1 MEISQVLDKIDDN
14 QLFVPAFQRE
24 YVWKRDDAKYLINSL
39 IKGYP
44 TGTMLTWETSN
55 PPELKGKWKY
65 SDTQGAVKLILDGQ
79 QRITTLYI
87 LIRDKIP
94 PYYTKNEIKT
104 DITHLYVNVEN
115 LELEYFKK
123 TKMGNNPLWVNI
135 TDIFQKKVRTRD
147 VIRALKQSDQE
158 VPDERE
164 DVIDENFRNIESI
177 LSRNFLE
184 QTIPV
189 KANIKEAIDIFYIVN
204 ASGVNLTDAELAL
217 AQISGY
223 WPAARDLIK
232 AKLQKLEN
240 SGFVFKLDFMV
251 YVLLGVLH
259 HGGSEMKKLH
269 SQDNYPAVKDVWELL
284 DGQVLDYVFN
294 VMKTHAFVDH
304 TKEINS
310 VYALVPIIVYT
321 FNKFQSGTKHLSQ
334 EEIKKII
341 KWFYYS
347 QIRFRYISTMPQK
360 LDKDIGIVVKS
371 ATPFDDLL
379 NGIKL
384 ERPLEITTNE
394 FVGVDV
400 RHPLWPLMRWYF
412 KSRNAVCFTTGVG
425 IRQNM
430 GKTYSLEWDH
440 IFPFSLLKEA
450 GYGVDNRLKY
460 ALAQEITNR
469 AVLTSTANRNKS
481 NKRAEDYLAIVE
493 ENHKDALKLQCIPND
508 KELWKQDNFEQFLEV
523 RRQLLADELNQY
535 LENITKTED
544 IALEATVE
552 DLIADRENAG
562 LECKSSLRW
571 SYKESKVDKVLE
583 QVIMKAIATFTNSQG
598 GGTLLMGVNDEGE
611 VLGLEND
618 FSSLDGNSDEFELHL
633 RNLIM
638 KNFGEGFSAT
648 NIIVKFPVIE
658 NKEICQVDIKMAKAP
673 QYLEVSDKNGQKS
686 KKLYVR
692 QGNQSKEL
700 PLQEVAAYV
709 QEVFK

>member
-1 MEISQVLDKIDDN
+1 MEISQILDKIDDN

-65 SDTQGAVKLILDGQ
+65 SNSQGSVKLILDGQ

-87 LIRDKIP
+87 LIRNKIP
-94 PYYTKNEIKT
+94 PYYTEHDIKT
-104 DITHLYVNVEN
+104 DITNLYVNVEN

-123 TKMGNNPLWVNI
+123 TKMENNPLWVNI
-135 TDIFQKKVRTRD
+135 TDIFRKKIRTRD
-147 VIRALKQSDQE
+147 VIRALKQTDQD

-164 DVIDENFRNIESI
+164 DIIDENFKDIESI

-184 QTIPV
+184 QTIPI
-189 KANIKEAIDIFYIVN
+189 KATIKEAIDIFYIVN
-204 ASGVNLTDAELAL
+204 AGGVNLTEAELAL

-223 WPAARDLIK
+223 WPTARDLIK
-232 AKLQKLEN
+232 AKLQKLEE

-269 SQDNYPAVKDVWELL
+269 TQDNYPAIKEAWELL

-294 VMKTHAFVDH
+294 VMKSHAYIDH

-310 VYALVPIIVYT
+310 VYALIPIIVYT
-321 FNKFQSGTKHLSQ
+321 FRKFQSGTKNLSQ
-334 EEIKKII
+334 EEIKKIV

-347 QIRFRYISTMPQK
+347 QIRFRYVSQLPQK
-360 LDKDIGIVVKS
+360 LDKDIGIIAKS
-371 ATPFDDLL
+371 STPFDDLL

-384 ERPLEITTNE
+384 ERHLEITTNE

-400 RHPLWPLMRWYF
+400 RHPLWALMRWYF

-430 GKTYSLEWDH
+430 GKTYALEWDH
-440 IFPFSLLKEA
+440 IFPFSLLKES

-469 AVLTSTANRNKS
+469 AVLTGSANRSKS
-481 NKRAEDYLAIVE
+481 NKKAEDYLANVE
-493 ENHKDALKLQCIPND
+493 ANHNDALKLQCIPED
-508 KELWKQDNFEQFLEV
+508 SQLWKQENFEEFLSV
-523 RRQLLADELNQY
+523 RRQLLTDELNQY
-535 LENITKTED
+535 LENITKTAD
-544 IALEATVE
+544 TALETTIE
-552 DLIADRENAG
+552 DQIADGESAG
-562 LECKSSLRW
+562 LEFKSSLRW
-571 SYKESKVDKVLE
+571 SYDESKVGKALE
-583 QVIMKAIATFTNSQG
+583 KVIMKAIAAFANSQG
-598 GGTLLMGVNDEGE
+598 GGTLLMGVNDDGKI
-611 VLGLEND
+611 LGLEHD
-618 FSSLDGNSDEFELHL
+618 FSSLGGNSDEFELHL
-633 RNLIM
+633 RNLVN
-638 KNFGEGFSAT
+638 KTYGENFAASCIT
-648 NIIVKFPVIE
+648 VMFPVVD
-658 NKEICQVDIKMAKAP
+658 NKEICQLEIRKAKAP
-673 QYLEVSDKNGQKS
+673 QYLEVMDKHGVKT
-686 KKLYVR
+686 KKFYVR
-692 QGNQSKEL
+692 SGNQSIEL
-700 PLQEVAAYV
+700 PLQEVAPYI
-709 QEVFK
+709 QDNF

>member
-1 MEISQVLDKIDDN
+1 MEISQILDKIDDN

-24 YVWKRDDAKYLINSL
+24 YVWKRDHAKYLINSL

-44 TGTMLTWETSN
+44 TGTMLTWETST

-65 SDTQGAVKLILDGQ
+65 SDSQGAVKLILDGQ

-94 PYYTKNEIKT
+94 PYYTDHEIKT
-104 DITHLYVNVEN
+104 DITNLHVNVEN

-123 TKMGNNPLWVNI
+123 TKMENNPLWVNI
-135 TDIFQKKVRTRD
+135 TDIFKKKVRTRD
-147 VIRALKQSDQE
+147 VIRALKLSDQD

-164 DVIDENFRNIESI
+164 DVIDENFKDIESI

-189 KANIKEAIDIFYIVN
+189 KASIKEAIDIFYIVN

-232 AKLQKLEN
+232 AKLQTLEK

-269 SQDNYPAVKDVWELL
+269 PQDNYPAIKEAWELL
-284 DGQVLDYVFN
+284 DKQVLDYVFN
-294 VMKTHAFVDH
+294 VMKSHAYIDH

-310 VYALVPIIVYT
+310 VYALIPIIVYT
-321 FNKFQSGTKHLSQ
+321 FRKFQSGTKHLSQ
-334 EEIKKII
+334 EEIKKIV

-347 QIRFRYISTMPQK
+347 QIRFRYISTLPQK
-360 LDKDIGIVVKS
+360 LDKDIGIIVKS

-400 RHPLWPLMRWYF
+400 RHPLWALMRWYF

-469 AVLTSTANRNKS
+469 AVLTGSANRSKS
-481 NKRAEDYLAIVE
+481 NKRAEDYLTNVE
-493 ENHKDALKLQCIPND
+493 ANHKDALKLQCIPED
-508 KELWKQDNFEQFLEV
+508 TELWKLENFEEFLEV
-523 RRQLLADELNQY
+523 RRQLLTDELNLY
-535 LENITKTED
+535 LQNITKTAD
-544 IALEATVE
+544 TALETTVE
-552 DLIADRENAG
+552 ELIADDENSG
-562 LECKSSLRW
+562 LEFKSSLRW
-571 SYKESKVDKVLE
+571 NYKESKVDKVLE
-583 QVIMKAIATFTNSQG
+583 QVIMKAIAAFTNSPG
-598 GGTLLMGVNDEGE
+598 GGTLLMGVNDDGE
-611 VLGLEND
+611 VLGLEHD
-618 FSSLDGNSDEFELHL
+618 FTSLGGNSDEFELHL
-633 RNLIM
+633 RNLVN
-638 KNFGEGFSAT
+638 KSFGEGFAAT
-648 NIIVKFPVIE
+648 NVTVKFPEVE
-658 NKEICQVDIKMAKAP
+658 DKEICQVDIKKAKTP
-673 QYLEVSDKNGQKS
+673 QYLDVLDKGGQKS

-692 QGNQSKEL
+692 NGNRSDGL
-700 PLQEVAAYV
+700 PLHEVAAYV
-709 QEVFK
+709 QEVFR

>member
-1 MEISQVLDKIDDN
+1 MEISQILDKIDDN

-44 TGTMLTWETSN
+44 TGTMLTWETSH

-65 SDTQGAVKLILDGQ
+65 SESQGAVKLILDGQ

-94 PYYTKNEIKT
+94 PYYTDHEIKT
-104 DITHLYVNVEN
+104 DITNMYVNVEN
-115 LELEYFKK
+115 LDLQYYKK
-123 TKMGNNPLWVNI
+123 TTMENNPLWVNI
-135 TDIFQKKVRTRD
+135 THIFQRKIRSRD
-147 VIRALKQSDQE
+147 VIRALRDAGQDVSYD
-158 VPDERE
+158 RE
-164 DVIDENFRNIESI
+164 DVIDESFKNIETI

-232 AKLQKLEN
+232 DKLQVLEEN
-240 SGFVFKLDFMV
+240 GFVFKLDFMV

-269 SQDNYPAVKDVWELL
+269 SQDNFPAIKDAWELL
-284 DGQVLDYVFN
+284 DKQVLDYVFN
-294 VMKTHAFVDH
+294 VMKSHAYIDH

-310 VYALVPIIVYT
+310 VYALIPIIVYT
-321 FNKFQSGTKHLSQ
+321 FRKFQNGIKHLSQ
-334 EEIKKII
+334 EEIKKIV

-347 QIRFRYISTMPQK
+347 QIRFRYISTLPQK
-360 LDKDIGIVVKS
+360 LDKDISIIVKS

-384 ERPLEITTNE
+384 ERSLEITTNE

-400 RHPLWPLMRWYF
+400 RHPLWALMRWYF

-425 IRQNM
+425 IRLNM
-430 GKTYSLEWDH
+430 GKIYSLEWDH
-440 IFPFSLLKEA
+440 IFPYSLLKAA
-450 GYGVDNRLKY
+450 GYGTDNRLKY

-469 AVLTSTANRNKS
+469 AVLTGSANRNKS
-481 NKRAEDYLAIVE
+481 NKRAEDYLTNVAS
-493 ENHKDALKLQCIPND
+493 NHKDALKLQCIPED
-508 KELWKQDNFEQFLEV
+508 TELWKQENFEAFLEV
-523 RRQLLADELNQY
+523 RRQLLAEELNQY
-535 LENITKTED
+535 LENITKTAD
-544 IALEATVE
+544 TALETTIE
-552 DLIADRENAG
+552 EQITDGESEN
-562 LECKSSLRW
+562 LEFKSSLRW
-571 SYKESKVDKVLE
+571 SYDESKVDKALG
-583 QVIMKAIATFTNSQG
+583 QVIMKAIAAFSNSQG
-598 GGTLLMGVNDEGE
+598 GGTLLMGVNDDGDI
-611 VLGLEND
+611 LGLEHD

-633 RNLIM
+633 RSLVN
-638 KNFGEGFSAT
+638 KNFGGGFAASCIA
-648 NIIVKFPVIE
+648 VKFPVVDD
-658 NKEICQVDIKMAKAP
+658 KEICQIEIRKAKTP
-673 QYLEVSDKNGQKS
+673 QYLEVMDKNGVKA
-686 KKLYVR
+686 KKFYVR
-692 QGNQSKEL
+692 SGNQSIEL
-700 PLQEVAAYV
+700 PLQEVAPYIHDN
-709 QEVFK
+709 F